1 MKVIVFHI
9 GAGRYGLPLASVVRV
24 LPVAQLAPLPLA
36 PDYVPGLLDLQGVP
50 VPVIDLSRLAGQAP
64 EPVSYDTRVLLVD
77 YPARDGLKQLGLKA
91 HRVTGI
97 ETIDDA
103 ALAPSGVAAAPFLGQ
118 VASNERGMLQLV
130 SIDAL
135 LPPEVRELLF
145 QPAVAA

>member
-77 YPARDGLKQLGLKA
+77 YLAADGPRKLGLKA

-97 ETIDDA
+97 ETLDET
-103 ALAPSGVAAAPFLGQ
+103 ALAPSGVTAAPFLGQ
-118 VASNERGMLQLV
+118 VASTARGLLQLV
-130 SIDAL
+130 CMEAL
-135 LPPEVRELLF
+135 LPPHVRELLF
-145 QPAVAA
+145 QPEAVA